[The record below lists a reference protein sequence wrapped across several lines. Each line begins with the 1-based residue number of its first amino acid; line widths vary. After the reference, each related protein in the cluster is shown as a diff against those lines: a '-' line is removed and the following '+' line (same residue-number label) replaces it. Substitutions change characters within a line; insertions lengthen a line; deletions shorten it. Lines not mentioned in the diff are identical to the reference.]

1 MSFRLRLLAAAS
13 VAALTVAAARPAM
26 AQSATINV
34 SATVQTPLTLTTQ
47 SALDFTT
54 VFPGVAK
61 TVTAAGGTNSAT
73 AGRVQV
79 AGQAGAQVSVGF
91 VLPTTLAN
99 GAVTM
104 PISYGAT
111 SGCFNATATPT
122 GCTAFDPAVG
132 QTRNLDAATGLLFV
146 YLGGTVTPATT
157 QAAGTYTGTVTL
169 NVAYTGA

>member
-1 MSFRLRLLAAAS
+1 MTSRLRLIAAAGI
-13 VAALTVAAARPAM
+13 AALTLAAARPAM
-26 AQSATINV
+26 AQSATITV

-79 AGQAGAQVSVGF
+79 AGQAGAQVAVSF
-91 VLPTTLAN
+91 VLPSTLAN
-99 GAVTM
+99 GALTL

-111 SGCFNATATPT
+111 AGCFNATATPT
-122 GCTAFDPAVG
+122 GCTAFDPSVG
-132 QTRNLDAATGLLFV
+132 QTRTLDAGTGLLFV
-146 YLGGTVTPATT
+146 YLGGTVTPSAT
-157 QAAGTYTGTVTL
+157 QGAGAYTGTVTL